1 MTCSVEKILAAKMR
15 VAKKGSIVHDAWSKF
30 GDHYFALFTTYMA
43 ACESVVDE
51 VMTAVTRPVIS
62 LLSVAPLHTPVKEGD
77 NSDGFL
83 PTSDEAEV
91 EEAVEFTARA
101 HYDPITDLLI
111 NFYGIEDPTKWITN
125 QMANSAS
132 VNLKL
137 AKQLGISHIN
147 C

>member
-1 MTCSVEKILAAKMR
+1 
-15 VAKKGSIVHDAWSKF
+15 
-30 GDHYFALFTTYMA
+30 
-43 ACESVVDE
+43 
-51 VMTAVTRPVIS
+51 
-62 LLSVAPLHTPVKEGD
+62 
-77 NSDGFL
+77 L